1 VDALPLRGRSILVVE
16 DEPLI
21 AMDLERALRDA
32 GANVISAC
40 TLAHALQLVNRA
52 GLSVAVLDYRL
63 ADADCTLISNRLQER
78 RIPFV
83 IYSGWCDIRTV
94 FPNAAV
100 VLKPA
105 VLNDLVAAVSDALHS
120 IEPVLALPSTRVR
133 EYALGQAR

>member
-1 VDALPLRGRSILVVE
+1 MNALPLRGRSILVVE

-21 AMDLERALRDA
+21 AMDVERALRDA
-32 GANVISAC
+32 GANVLSAC
-40 TLAHALQLVNRA
+40 TLAQAPQLVNRP

-63 ADADCTLISNRLQER
+63 ADADCSTISNRLQER

-83 IYSGWCDIRTV
+83 IYSGCCDIRTV

-105 VLNDLVAAVSDALHS
+105 ALSDLVAAVSDALLS

-133 EYALGQAR
+133 EYAPGQAR